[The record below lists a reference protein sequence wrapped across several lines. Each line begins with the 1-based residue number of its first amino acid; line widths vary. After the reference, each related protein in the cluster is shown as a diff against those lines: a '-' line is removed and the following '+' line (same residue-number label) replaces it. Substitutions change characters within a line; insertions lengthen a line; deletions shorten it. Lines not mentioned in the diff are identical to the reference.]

1 MKSIMPTRSPLSSS
15 RCKRAAAGF
24 TLIELMVTIGIA
36 AVLMLIA
43 APNFVQFM
51 RNANLSDAVSSF
63 ISAANTARANAMKTG
78 QNTYMVP
85 NDGAI
90 GWSSGW
96 MVYTDKNWDQ
106 AFAANTD
113 EVVLRHEALDSSVTV
128 TVPATLSGGSANSLV
143 DGYLMFNGGGYPRLN
158 SGGFSNGRIELGNS
172 QRTSVVVYDQ
182 TARVRSC
189 RLGDTGC

>member
-1 MKSIMPTRSPLSSS
+1 MPTRAPLLWSWH
-15 RCKRAAAGF
+15 KRAMAGF

-36 AVLMLIA
+36 AVLMMVA

-78 QNTYMVP
+78 QNTYLVP

-96 MVYTDKNWDQ
+96 LVYTDKNWDQ
-106 AFAANTD
+106 AFTAGTD
-113 EVVLRHEALDSSVTV
+113 ELVARHDALDSSVTV
-128 TVPATLSGGSANSLV
+128 TVPATSGGSPNSLV

-158 SGGFSNGRIELGNS
+158 NGGFSNGRIVLSNT
-172 QRTSVVVYDQ
+172 QRSSAVIYDQ

-189 RLGDTGC
+189 KSGDVGC